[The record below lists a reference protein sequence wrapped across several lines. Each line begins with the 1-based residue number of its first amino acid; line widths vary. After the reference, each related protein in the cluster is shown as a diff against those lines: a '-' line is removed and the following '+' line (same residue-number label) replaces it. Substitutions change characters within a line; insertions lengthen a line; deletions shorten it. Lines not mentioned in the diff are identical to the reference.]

1 MPLGAQRAADSVS
14 EQTGLKLQD
23 YANDQLAVILV
34 SNPFASTADF
44 INISQFTEVATTGT
58 SYTGA
63 KNVTG
68 TWTRDALSDET
79 RLEAGN
85 VSWAQD
91 AGGPTDIQ
99 CAVLHNKAAGV
110 VGNGD
115 VITVVDLTSDE
126 GVTPVSL
133 VAGALNIN
141 FASSVTMTVKRD

>member
-34 SNPFASTADF
+34 SDQFAATADF

-58 SYTGA
+58 S
-63 KNVTG
+63 
-68 TWTRDALSDET
+68 TRAALSDET
-79 RLEAGN
+79 QLQAGN

-91 AGGPTDIQ
+91 AGGPTNIQ
-99 CAVLHNKAAGV
+99 CAVLHNTAAGV

-141 FASSVTMTVKRD
+141 FASSVTMTVARA